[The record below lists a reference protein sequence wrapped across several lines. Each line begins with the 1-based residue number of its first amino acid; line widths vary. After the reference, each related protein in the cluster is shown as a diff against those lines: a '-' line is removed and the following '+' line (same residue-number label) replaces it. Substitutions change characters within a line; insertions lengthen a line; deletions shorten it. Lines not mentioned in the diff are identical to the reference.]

1 MVLLFTVTDPLTP
14 ELVMPPEL
22 PPVTDPLENV
32 TMPFPS
38 LRMASRN
45 PAEAATP
52 LQMTCPV
59 EVFRIPPATDPGTI
73 VPEVIC
79 MMPVLELLIP
89 HESELNVP
97 PRTSLD
103 AVKLT
108 VPAPVLPSP

>member
-1 MVLLFTVTDPLTP
+1 MVLLFTVTDPLVP
-14 ELVMPPEL
+14 ELLMPPL
-22 PPVTDPLENV
+22 FPPNTDPLENV
-32 TMPFPS
+32 TLPFAS
-38 LRMASRN
+38 LPIPAKY
-45 PAEAATP
+45 PAEAVTP

-59 EVFRIPPATDPGTI
+59 EVFRIPPVTLPGTI

-79 MMPVLELLIP
+79 MIPVLELLIP